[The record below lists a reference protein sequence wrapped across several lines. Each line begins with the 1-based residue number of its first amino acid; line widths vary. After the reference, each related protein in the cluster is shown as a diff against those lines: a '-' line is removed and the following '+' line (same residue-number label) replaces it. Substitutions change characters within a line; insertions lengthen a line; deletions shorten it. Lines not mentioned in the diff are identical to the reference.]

1 MKVFIGFLAGVL
13 STVTMVIGFIVGG
26 AFGYMI
32 GQDTP
37 KRTYSYV
44 PSKGM
49 RRYGNFLEPEPQK
62 IKWKDLD
69 DSKFNRLFPDDAD
82 DETDKEEV

>member
-13 STVTMVIGFIVGG
+13 STVTMVVGFMVGG

-37 KRTYSYV
+37 KRIRPEFTYPYTKPQSYYR
-44 PSKGM
+44 PSGYRKHSDQ
-49 RRYGNFLEPEPQK
+49 FEK
-62 IKWKDLD
+62 H
-69 DSKFNRLFPDDAD
+69 
-82 DETDKEEV
+82 ETGEEEV

>member
-13 STVTMVIGFIVGG
+13 STVTMVVGFMVGG

-37 KRTYSYV
+37 K
-44 PSKGM
+44 
-49 RRYGNFLEPEPQK
+49 
-62 IKWKDLD
+62 
-69 DSKFNRLFPDDAD
+69 
-82 DETDKEEV
+82 